1 MLTGISQLRSRLPM
15 GFLMMLVV
23 WFLPISTA
31 VSDPFTV
38 WQSGFE
44 EGFPGEF
51 EDMEDSRYTET
62 GEPNPGLNEA
72 WRIVDRDTFPDVFEG
87 DHCYMGWIFES
98 NTEGFS
104 HRAYPELHA
113 DIRSP
118 LVNSFMVYLDAN
130 YDDLEDWDWIEIATW
145 ANNTE
150 WQNHGLAIRES
161 QLTVV
166 NLVGSYIGP
175 EPQPDFPLRQW
186 VRITVYM
193 YYTPDGDGLVYVWQ
207 DGVAVLE
214 GNYTAREG
222 QNLMRAHW
230 GLYTIA
236 ALDSGVIYNDRMQ
249 IWGLTDPLS
258 DFSEE
263 PPSPF
268 DDLPFLDN
276 ASETIADAGEDA
288 GGMSD
293 IGPEAGTDAEEDDAA
308 LVDVTEETTAD
319 TASGVDGRG
328 QRDSATTGGT
338 GADDSSP
345 DDGCGCTVGSRQ
357 HRSLLWCGLAVV
369 GFVVPRRRVR

>member
-1 MLTGISQLRSRLPM
+1 MLTDTHSPRWRRVGL
-15 GFLMMLVV
+15 FALVQIV
-23 WFLPISTA
+23 GLLAASTSW
-31 VSDPFTV
+31 SDPFTV

-51 EDMEDSRYTET
+51 EDMDSSAFTET

-72 WRIVDRDTFPDVFEG
+72 WRIVDRDTFADVYEG
-87 DHCYMGWIFES
+87 DHCYMGWIAGS

-118 LVNSFMVYLDAN
+118 LVNSFMVYLDVTYA
-130 YDDLEDWDWIEIATW
+130 DLEDWDWIEIATW

-150 WQNHGLAIRES
+150 WQNHGLAVRES
-161 QLTVV
+161 KLTMV
-166 NLVGSYIGP
+166 NLVGDNIGP

-193 YYTPDGDGLVYVWQ
+193 YYTPDGDGDVVVWQ

-222 QNLMRAHW
+222 QDLMRAHW

-236 ALDSGVIYNDRMQ
+236 ALDSGSIYNDNIQ
-249 IWGLTDPLS
+249 IWGLTDPLT

-263 PPSPF
+263 PPSPY
-268 DDLPFLDN
+268 DDLPFLD
-276 ASETIADAGEDA
+276 SAGETMADVGQDT
-288 GGMSD
+288 GGASD
-293 IGPEAGTDAEEDDAA
+293 MGTDGGSDDASS
-308 LVDVTEETTAD
+308 VDVAEETTTSD
-319 TASGVDGRG
+319 TSGGVDGRG
-328 QRDSATTGGT
+328 QRDSATTGSA

-345 DDGCGCTVGSRQ
+345 DDGCGCAVGGSQ
-357 HRSLLWCGLAVV
+357 HRSLLWCGLAGVFC
-369 GFVVPRRRVR
+369 FVRRLRAG